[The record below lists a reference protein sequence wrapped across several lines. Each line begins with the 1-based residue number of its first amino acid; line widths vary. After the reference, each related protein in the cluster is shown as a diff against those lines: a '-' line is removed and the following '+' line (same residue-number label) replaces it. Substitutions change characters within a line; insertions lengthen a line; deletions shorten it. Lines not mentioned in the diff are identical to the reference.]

1 MRALLLLL
9 WGASRIVN
17 NKNLGSSHIY
27 FFVLILVT
35 PYVCAQAPETA
46 SDATVTYPA
55 EYFAQFNPYSV
66 NDMLQRIPGISLA
79 RSGSRSQSRGGGR
92 GLGAGGEQ
100 VLINGRRIAGKSNE
114 GDSQLSRIPAS
125 EVRYIEII
133 RGTSGELDVRGGTQV
148 INVVLNDALSSVSFA
163 YEVNMDRA
171 LDGTLIPG
179 GKIAATGQYG
189 ALNYFLSAER
199 EPRYD
204 FRDGFESAFDR
215 SGDLSETVNRD
226 ETTDGW
232 PISLTANFGYEFSP
246 TDTANLN
253 FSWTGNDVEYDTDR
267 VITRYQSDAVAS
279 RIFERDTQPSES
291 TGFEVGGDYMHVF
304 DNGSRWKTIAIVNE
318 KENEFERSRFK
329 VDPSSSIETKDL
341 YLFNYEKYQE
351 RIIRSSYVF
360 DLSQG
365 QSVEAGVERAQT
377 IVDTSLRLG
386 LLAGVAGGQ
395 EFGGLTPVTS
405 SVGTVEEMRLEY
417 FTIHNWSMNDRM
429 TLETTL
435 LVEDSSISQSGTL
448 ANSRDFSFFRPKVDY
463 RFDITPSIQFRG
475 IVQKIV
481 NQLSFRDFTAGVDQ
495 MDDEQNSFEGNSNI
509 QQMSWWN
516 YEANLE
522 YRLPNDAGVINTQL
536 YYQTVFDVI
545 DNVDV
550 SRDGEILSARGN
562 TGDGRRYGIN
572 LNNSLRLS
580 FLNQPNMLLTAGL
593 SVEEAT
599 HYDSIR
605 GEDRERAMG
614 PRDGGSNYSIGFRHD
629 IPRLNNTNWGFNA
642 NKRFLNDFM
651 VWDIDKTEHYSPA
664 LSWFAWAETQ
674 AWGGL
679 VYRFEARDSNERCRL
694 RTRYAGG
701 TTVTGYVNEVEDSCS
716 INGPVYAIKVRGTF

>member
-1 MRALLLLL
+1 MKALLLRLR
-9 WGASRIVN
+9 GTNRIVN
-17 NKNLGSSHIY
+17 NKNIGFSYIY
-27 FFVLILVT
+27 FFVLILGV

-79 RSGSRSQSRGGGR
+79 RSGSRSQNRGGGR

-125 EVRYIEII
+125 EVRYVEII

-148 INVVLNDALSSVSFA
+148 INVVLNEALSSVSVA

-179 GKIAATGQYG
+179 GKISATGQYA

-204 FRDGFESAFDR
+204 FRDGFESALNR
-215 SGDLSETVNRD
+215 YGDLAETVNRD

-253 FSWTGNDVEYDTDR
+253 FSWTGNDVEYDTER

-279 RIFERDTQPSES
+279 RIFERDTQPSKS

-304 DNGSRWKTIAIVNE
+304 GNGSRWKTIAIVNE

-329 VDPSSSIETKDL
+329 VDPSASSETKDL
-341 YLFNYEKYQE
+341 YLFNYEKYRE
-351 RIIRSSYVF
+351 RILRSSYVF
-360 DLSQG
+360 NLSQG
-365 QSVEAGVERAQT
+365 QSVEAGIERAQT
-377 IVDTSLRLG
+377 VVDTSLRLG
-386 LLAGVAGGQ
+386 LLTGAAADAR
-395 EFGGLTPVTS
+395 FGGLTPMTNS
-405 SVGTVEEMRLEY
+405 LGSVEEIRLEY

-448 ANSRDFSFFRPKVDY
+448 ANSRDFSFFRPKMDY
-463 RFDITPSIQFRG
+463 RFDITPSVQFRG

-495 MDDEQNSFEGNSNI
+495 RDDEQNSFEGNSDI
-509 QQMSWWN
+509 RQMSWWN

-536 YYQTVFDVI
+536 YYQTVFDII

-572 LNNSLRLS
+572 LNNSLRLG

-629 IPRLNNTNWGFNA
+629 IPWLNNPNWGFNF

>member
-1 MRALLLLL
+1 MNYIRPRALLLFFSGFLGL
-9 WGASRIVN
+9 ASN
-17 NKNLGSSHIY
+17 AG
-27 FFVLILVT
+27 
-35 PYVCAQAPETA
+35 AQAPETA

-148 INVVLNDALSSVSFA
+148 INVVLNEALSNVSFA

-171 LDGTLIPG
+171 LDGTLVPG
-179 GKIAATGQYG
+179 GKISATGQYA

-204 FRDGFESAFDR
+204 FRDGFESALDR
-215 SGDLSETVNRD
+215 FGDLAETVNRD

-267 VITRYQSDAVAS
+267 IITRYQSDAVAS

-329 VDPSSSIETKDL
+329 VDPSSSVETKDL

-365 QSVEAGVERAQT
+365 QSIEAGVERAQT

-386 LLAGVAGGQ
+386 LLTGVAGGQ

-463 RFDITPSIQFRG
+463 RFDITPSVQFRG

-495 MDDEQNSFEGNSNI
+495 RDDEQNSFEGNSDI

>member
-1 MRALLLLL
+1 MNYTRPRALLLFFPGFLGL
-9 WGASRIVN
+9 ASN
-17 NKNLGSSHIY
+17 AG
-27 FFVLILVT
+27 
-35 PYVCAQAPETA
+35 AQAPETA

-148 INVVLNDALSSVSFA
+148 INVVLNEALSNVSFA

-171 LDGTLIPG
+171 LDGTLVPG
-179 GKIAATGQYG
+179 GKISATGQYA

-204 FRDGFESAFDR
+204 FRDGFESALDR
-215 SGDLSETVNRD
+215 FGDLAETVNRD

-267 VITRYQSDAVAS
+267 IITRYQSDAVAS

-329 VDPSSSIETKDL
+329 VDPSSSVETKDL

-365 QSVEAGVERAQT
+365 QSIEAGVERAQT

-386 LLAGVAGGQ
+386 LLTGVAGGQ

-463 RFDITPSIQFRG
+463 RFDITPSVQFRG

-495 MDDEQNSFEGNSNI
+495 RDDEQNSFEGNSDI

>member
-1 MRALLLLL
+1 MLL
-9 WGASRIVN
+9 WGANRIVN
-17 NKNLGSSHIY
+17 NKNLGFSHIY
-27 FFVLILVT
+27 FFVLILGT

-204 FRDGFESAFDR
+204 FRDGFERAFNR
-215 SGDLSETVNRD
+215 FGDLAETVNRD

-232 PISLTANFGYEFSP
+232 PISLTANFGYELSP

-279 RIFERDTQPSES
+279 RIFERDSQPSES
-291 TGFEVGGDYMHVF
+291 NGFEVGGDYMHVF

-329 VDPSSSIETKDL
+329 VDPSASIETKDL

-365 QSVEAGVERAQT
+365 QSIEAGVERAQT

-386 LLAGVAGGQ
+386 LLTGVAGGQ

-435 LVEDSSISQSGTL
+435 LFEDSSISQSGTL

-463 RFDITPSIQFRG
+463 RFDITPSVQFRG

-495 MDDEQNSFEGNSNI
+495 MDDEQNSFEGNSDI

-550 SRDGEILSARGN
+550 SRNGEILSARGN
-562 TGDGRRYGIN
+562 TGDGRRYGLN
-572 LNNSLRLS
+572 LNNSLRLG
-580 FLNQPNMLLTAGL
+580 FLNQPNMLLTAGFSL
-593 SVEEAT
+593 EEAT
-599 HYDSIR
+599 HYDSIL
-605 GEDRERAMG
+605 GKDRERSMG
-614 PRDGGSNYSIGFRHD
+614 P
-629 IPRLNNTNWGFNA
+629 A
-642 NKRFLNDFM
+642 
-651 VWDIDKTEHYSPA
+651 
-664 LSWFAWAETQ
+664 
-674 AWGGL
+674 
-679 VYRFEARDSNERCRL
+679 
-694 RTRYAGG
+694 
-701 TTVTGYVNEVEDSCS
+701 
-716 INGPVYAIKVRGTF
+716 

>member
-1 MRALLLLL
+1 VNYTRTRTLFLFFSGFLGL
-9 WGASRIVN
+9 ASN
-17 NKNLGSSHIY
+17 AG
-27 FFVLILVT
+27 
-35 PYVCAQAPETA
+35 AQAPETA

-148 INVVLNDALSSVSFA
+148 INVVLNEALSNVSFA

-171 LDGTLIPG
+171 LDGTLVPG
-179 GKIAATGQYG
+179 GRISATGQYA

-204 FRDGFESAFDR
+204 FRDGFESALDR
-215 SGDLSETVNRD
+215 FGNLAETVNRD

-246 TDTANLN
+246 NDTANLN

-267 VITRYQSDAVAS
+267 VITRYQSDAVVS

-318 KENEFERSRFK
+318 KEDEFERSRFK
-329 VDPSSSIETKDL
+329 VDPSSSVETKDL

-365 QSVEAGVERAQT
+365 QSIEAGVERAQT

-386 LLAGVAGGQ
+386 LLTGVAGGQ

-463 RFDITPSIQFRG
+463 RFDITPSVQFRG

-495 MDDEQNSFEGNSNI
+495 RDDEQNSFEGNSDI

-694 RTRYAGG
+694 RTRYADG

>member
-1 MRALLLLL
+1 MNYTRPRALLLFFSGFLGL
-9 WGASRIVN
+9 ASN
-17 NKNLGSSHIY
+17 AG
-27 FFVLILVT
+27 
-35 PYVCAQAPETA
+35 AQAPETA

-148 INVVLNDALSSVSFA
+148 INVVLNEALSNVSFA

-171 LDGTLIPG
+171 LDGTLVPG
-179 GKIAATGQYG
+179 GRISATGQFA

-204 FRDGFESAFDR
+204 FRDGFESALDR
-215 SGDLSETVNRD
+215 FGNLAETVNRD

-267 VITRYQSDAVAS
+267 IITRYHSDAVAS

-291 TGFEVGGDYMHVF
+291 TGFEVGCDYMHVF

-318 KENEFERSRFK
+318 NENEFERSRFK
-329 VDPSSSIETKDL
+329 VDPSSSVETKDL

-365 QSVEAGVERAQT
+365 QSIEAGVERAQT

-386 LLAGVAGGQ
+386 LLTGVAGGQ

-463 RFDITPSIQFRG
+463 RFDITPSVQFRG

-495 MDDEQNSFEGNSNI
+495 RDDEQNSFEGNSDI

-605 GEDRERAMG
+605 GEDRERTMG

>member
-1 MRALLLLL
+1 MNYARPCALLLFVS
-9 WGASRIVN
+9 GF
-17 NKNLGSSHIY
+17 LG
-27 FFVLILVT
+27 LAT
-35 PYVCAQAPETA
+35 NAGAQAPETA

-163 YEVNMDRA
+163 YEVNIDRA
-171 LDGTLIPG
+171 LDGTLVPG
-179 GKIAATGQYG
+179 GKISATGQYA

-204 FRDGFESAFDR
+204 FRDGFESALDR
-215 SGDLSETVNRD
+215 FGDLAETVNRD

-246 TDTANLN
+246 ADTANLN

-267 VITRYQSDAVAS
+267 VITRYQSDTVTS

-365 QSVEAGVERAQT
+365 QSIEAGVERAQT

-386 LLAGVAGGQ
+386 LLTGVAGGQ

-435 LVEDSSISQSGTL
+435 LLEDSSISQSGTL

-463 RFDITPSIQFRG
+463 RFDITPSVQFRG

-495 MDDEQNSFEGNSNI
+495 RDDEQNSFEGNSDI

-550 SRDGEILSARGN
+550 SR
-562 TGDGRRYGIN
+562 
-572 LNNSLRLS
+572 
-580 FLNQPNMLLTAGL
+580 
-593 SVEEAT
+593 
-599 HYDSIR
+599 
-605 GEDRERAMG
+605 
-614 PRDGGSNYSIGFRHD
+614 GG
-629 IPRLNNTNWGFNA
+629 
-642 NKRFLNDFM
+642 
-651 VWDIDKTEHYSPA
+651 
-664 LSWFAWAETQ
+664 
-674 AWGGL
+674 
-679 VYRFEARDSNERCRL
+679 
-694 RTRYAGG
+694 
-701 TTVTGYVNEVEDSCS
+701 
-716 INGPVYAIKVRGTF
+716 